1 MNHRDIQLFSQA
13 PAGETPDGGH
23 SGLYRHAH
31 REFHF
36 LVDLYVLDES
46 INRLYYDLQVPL
58 WAFSRM
64 DSDSKTRLD
73 IQTVLNDAINLL
85 DMRTPCSP
93 AFYASVEKAQAYLE
107 ENLYQRWAAMPT

>member
-1 MNHRDIQLFSQA
+1 MYWMN
-13 PAGETPDGGH
+13 P
-23 SGLYRHAH
+23 
-31 REFHF
+31 
-36 LVDLYVLDES
+36 S
-46 INRLYYDLQVPL
+46 IAFITTCRCPV
-58 WAFSRM
+58 AFSRM